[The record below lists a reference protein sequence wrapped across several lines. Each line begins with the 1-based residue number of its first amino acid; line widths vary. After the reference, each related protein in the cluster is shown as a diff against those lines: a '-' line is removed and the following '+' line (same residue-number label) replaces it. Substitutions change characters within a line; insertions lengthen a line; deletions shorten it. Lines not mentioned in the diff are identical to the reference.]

1 MKYFPF
7 ANYLFEL
14 ISQITLFHFVSFCKL
29 QKALSG
35 TMTKQLPCFP
45 MTQEE
50 KKSHSNFRNS
60 QSDKYV
66 PTAGQ
71 IKTLCKN
78 EEKLNCTNKVK
89 VCRQWGNGQ
98 R

>member
-14 ISQITLFHFVSFCKL
+14 ISQITLFHFCFLL
-29 QKALSG
+29 QITESPLRDNDKTTSMFSNDSRG
-35 TMTKQLPCFP
+35 
-45 MTQEE
+45 
-50 KKSHSNFRNS
+50 KKSHSNFTNS

-66 PTAGQ
+66 LTAGQ

-89 VCRQWGNGQ
+89 VCRQ
-98 R
+98 

>member
-1 MKYFPF
+1 
-7 ANYLFEL
+7 
-14 ISQITLFHFVSFCKL
+14 
-29 QKALSG
+29 
-35 TMTKQLPCFP
+35 MTKQLQCFP

-66 PTAGQ
+66 LTAGQ
-71 IKTLCKN
+71 IKILCKN

-89 VCRQWGNGQ
+89 VRWQ
-98 R
+98 